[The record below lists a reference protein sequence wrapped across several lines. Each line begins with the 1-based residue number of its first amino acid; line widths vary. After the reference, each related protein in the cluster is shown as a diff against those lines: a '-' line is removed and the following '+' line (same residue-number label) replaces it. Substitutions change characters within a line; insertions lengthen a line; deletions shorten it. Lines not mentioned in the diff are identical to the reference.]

1 MFNHV
6 IQDCVLW
13 TRGPKDMGIYVA
25 LFNMNLRGSILLLW
39 EAKGASK
46 LLEGKEKKKARAR
59 CCSLEPLRAD
69 VTQARCDSAPALQ
82 DYKQNLKQLI

>member
-46 LLEGKEKKKARAR
+46 LLVGKKKKKKPGPDAV
-59 CCSLEPLRAD
+59 PWN
-69 VTQARCDSAPALQ
+69 P
-82 DYKQNLKQLI
+82 

>member
-13 TRGPKDMGIYVA
+13 TRGPKNMGIYVA

-46 LLEGKEKKKARAR
+46 LLEGKEKKKSQGQMLFPGTPEGR
-59 CCSLEPLRAD
+59 CYPSK
-69 VTQARCDSAPALQ
+69 V
-82 DYKQNLKQLI
+82 